1 MTCNSN
7 VPKHKSRLRKK
18 MRHSVNK
25 SNPINMYD
33 VKPSGKQRQQQHNK
47 RRQIQRQ
54 METEEND
61 EDDESEVLPEEGDE
75 ECYEC
80 VES

>member
-1 MTCNSN
+1 
-7 VPKHKSRLRKK
+7 

-25 SNPINMYD
+25 SNPMNMYD
-33 VKPSGKQRQQQHNK
+33 VRATGKQRQQQHNK

-61 EDDESEVLPEEGDE
+61 DEDDESEVLPEEGDE
-75 ECYEC
+75 E
-80 VES
+80 S